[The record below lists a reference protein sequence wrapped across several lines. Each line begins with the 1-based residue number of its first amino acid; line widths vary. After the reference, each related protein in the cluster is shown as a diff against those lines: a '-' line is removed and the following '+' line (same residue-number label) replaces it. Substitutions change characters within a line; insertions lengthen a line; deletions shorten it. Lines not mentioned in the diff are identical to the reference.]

1 MSSHFLF
8 TYFDRR
14 FSYILNF
21 QGSGCSS
28 SVGRTGSR
36 QTVSLGNGCVY
47 AGWFLLNFHVFCC
60 CFFLQHRDNISA
72 GLDDCCTLCT
82 CRTRMTPDLHT
93 HQALFP
99 AGNYMCCISLGIV
112 MHELMHASGF
122 WHEQSRA
129 DRCFLCSPSCSQV
142 IFFTGIPMSESCG
155 TTS

>member
-1 MSSHFLF
+1 MFRAAVAAQASAAQEA
-8 TYFDRR
+8 DRR
-14 FSYILNF
+14 SASATAVSMQVGFFSIF
-21 QGSGCSS
+21 M
-28 SVGRTGSR
+28 
-36 QTVSLGNGCVY
+36 
-47 AGWFLLNFHVFCC
+47 FLL
-60 CFFLQHRDNISA
+60 FLQHSDNISA

-82 CRTRMTPDLHT
+82 CRTRMTPDLHI

-129 DRCFLCSPSCSQV
+129 DRCFLCLPSFFQV
-142 IFFTGIPMSESCG
+142 IFFPGIPMSESCG

>member
-1 MSSHFLF
+1 MKVIKISFLAH
-8 TYFDRR
+8 
-14 FSYILNF
+14 SYISKC
-21 QGSGCSS
+21 SGQRLQLKRRPHRKPTDGQPRQRLCLCRLVSS
-28 SVGRTGSR
+28 QFSCFV
-36 QTVSLGNGCVY
+36 VVI
-47 AGWFLLNFHVFCC
+47 FL
-60 CFFLQHRDNISA
+60 HRSDNISA

-82 CRTRMTPDLHT
+82 CRTRMTPDLHI

-99 AGNYMCCISLGIV
+99 AGNYMCCIFLGIV

-142 IFFTGIPMSESCG
+142 IFFPGIPMSESCG